1 MPDNENRKFLGIW
14 IPAELWLS
22 SELSLQEKVFLVE
35 INSLDNENGCYATN
49 DYFSKFFGLSK
60 NRCSEVI
67 KGLESKGLIKIR
79 YTYKPNT
86 KCIDKRFISVVC
98 APFGVFEKSTAG
110 IRKTDRGIREI
121 DSGYSEN
128 REDNNTG
135 TNNIV
140 NKLVLSGQAA
150 KPRKAKAQAAEIPT
164 VEELTARFD
173 NSKLAAVVCS
183 WFEYKQERGDKP
195 YTPMGMKSFLTTVE
209 RFVKNKGVR
218 GVCQCIELTMGSGY
232 QGVLWDKCEDTR

>member
-1 MPDNENRKFLGIW
+1 MSKVKNESYFCVHGWMVNELKLKGTELQTFAIIHGFCQDGVSDFRGSVSYIADFTCTSR
-14 IPAELWLS
+14 PAVTRALKSLCEKELL
-22 SELSLQEKVFLVE
+22 
-35 INSLDNENGCYATN
+35 
-49 DYFSKFFGLSK
+49 
-60 NRCSEVI
+60 I
-67 KGLESKGLIKIR
+67 KGVCKGETNHYTVNFERVTKLI
-79 YTYKPNT
+79 NT
-86 KCIDKRFISVVC
+86 CNETLHHTC
-98 APFGVFEKSTAG
+98 NETLH
-110 IRKTDRGIREI
+110 
-121 DSGYSEN
+121 
-128 REDNNTG
+128 
-135 TNNIV
+135 NNIDV
-140 NKLVLSGQAA
+140 DIIGRNKKESISGQAA
-150 KPRKAKAQAAEIPT
+150 KPRKANAQAAEIPT